1 MAGLNETPKGD
12 RVHIAFFGLRNA
24 GKSTLVNKLT
34 GQDVAIVSDVAGTTT
49 DPVSKAMEILPLGP
63 CLVTDTAGLDDE
75 GPLGEMRVKKSLEVL
90 ATTDIAVWV
99 DECAATSAAPPAE
112 PPPAVSPAG
121 GAALVAAHDGPAYA
135 RFLAACRA
143 RDIAV
148 LHYRRGDDV
157 DAFRRELA
165 AVHLADAPHPLVSDL
180 VQAGDIVVC
189 VCPIDESAPKGRLI
203 LPQQQVVRE
212 LLDAGAVALV
222 CQPPQLASILGGRGA
237 TALPEQPILGRAV
250 APRPPKPALPVKF
263 VITDSQAF
271 QAVAAVVP
279 PEIPLTSFSIVFAR
293 AKGDLAAYCAG
304 VAALDALK
312 DGDRVLISEGCTHH
326 RQCNDIGTVKLP
338 KWLAVKTGKK
348 LNFEWTSGNA
358 FPEDLAH
365 APRDAGAHRAL
376 PRRGRADH
384 ELWRV
389 HRGLPRHCRLPRHL
403 HGGSWFVI
411 RGSCPLN
418 QWDGCAILRA
428 CPIR

>member
-12 RVHIAFFGLRNA
+12 RVHIAFFCLRNA

-99 DECAATSAAPPAE
+99 DE
-112 PPPAVSPAG
+112 G
-121 GAALVAAHDGPAYA
+121 GAALVAAHNGLVYA

-165 AVHLADAPHPLVSDL
+165 AVHLADAPHPLVRDL
-180 VQAGDIVVC
+180 VTTGDIVVC

-212 LLDAGAVALV
+212 LLDAGASALV
-222 CQPPQLASILGGRGA
+222 CQPPQLKDILAR
-237 TALPEQPILGRAV
+237 TAG
-250 APRPPKPALPVKF
+250 VKF

-271 QAVAAVVP
+271 EAVAAVVP

-304 VAALDALK
+304 VAALGALK

-338 KWLAVKTGKK
+338 KWLAAKTGKK
-348 LNFEWTSGNA
+348 LAFEWTSGNA
-358 FPEDLAH
+358 FPEDLSPYALVVH
-365 APRDAGAHRAL
+365 CGGCMLTRRAMQARIARCRAAGVPITNYGVCIAA
-376 PRRGRADH
+376 
-384 ELWRV
+384 
-389 HRGLPRHCRLPRHL
+389 C
-403 HGGSWFVI
+403 HGIVASPDTCMVV
-411 RGSCPLN
+411 RGS
-418 QWDGCAILRA
+418 
-428 CPIR
+428 

>member
-24 GKSTLVNKLT
+24 GKSTLVNRLT

-99 DECAATSAAPPAE
+99 DDGAVAQERAPPAGKDA
-112 PPPAVSPAG
+112 PPTGPARGSGVSP
-121 GAALVAAHDGPAYA
+121 LLPVYA

-157 DAFRRELA
+157 EAFRRELA

-212 LLDAGAVALV
+212 LLDAGASALV
-222 CQPPQLASILGGRGA
+222 CQPAQLAA
-237 TALPEQPILGRAV
+237 ILGRAV
-250 APRPPKPALPVKF
+250 APRPPEPPLPVKF

-271 QAVAAVVP
+271 QAVAADVP

-304 VAALDALK
+304 AAALATLK

-338 KWLAVKTGKK
+338 KWLAAKTGKK
-348 LNFEWTSGNA
+348 LNFEWTSGNS
-358 FPEDLAH
+358 FPEDLS
-365 APRDAGAHRAL
+365 PYAL
-376 PRRGRADH
+376 V
-384 ELWRV
+384 V
-389 HRGLPRHCRLPRHL
+389 HC
-403 HGGSWFVI
+403 GG
-411 RGSCPLN
+411 
-418 QWDGCAILRA
+418 
-428 CPIR
+428 

>member
-24 GKSTLVNKLT
+24 GKSTLVNRLT

-99 DECAATSAAPPAE
+99 EDCAVAQE
-112 PPPAVSPAG
+112 RDPPAV
-121 GAALVAAHDGPAYA
+121 YE
-135 RFLAACRA
+135 RFIAACRA

-157 DAFRRELA
+157 DAFRCKLA
-165 AVHLADAPHPLVSDL
+165 AVRLADAPHPLVGDL

-212 LLDAGAVALV
+212 LLDAGASALV
-222 CQPPQLASILGGRGA
+222 CQPPQLASILG
-237 TALPEQPILGRAV
+237 RAV
-250 APRPPKPALPVKF
+250 ASRPPKPALPVKF

-271 QAVAAVVP
+271 KEVAAVVP

-304 VAALDALK
+304 AAALATLK

-338 KWLAVKTGKK
+338 KWISAKTGKK
-348 LNFEWTSGNA
+348 LSFEWTSGNA
-358 FPEDLAH
+358 FPEDLSPYALVVH
-365 APRDAGAHRAL
+365 CGGCMLTRRAMQARIARCRAAGVPITNYGVCIAA
-376 PRRGRADH
+376 
-384 ELWRV
+384 
-389 HRGLPRHCRLPRHL
+389 C
-403 HGGSWFVI
+403 HGIVASPDTCMVV
-411 RGSCPLN
+411 RGS
-418 QWDGCAILRA
+418 
-428 CPIR
+428 